1 MQFSESWL
9 RSLCN
14 PPLTTDEL
22 CHVLTMA
29 GLEVEEVKPV
39 APAFSGVVVAH
50 VLTVEKHP
58 NADKLNVCTVDAG
71 QGEALHI
78 VCGAPNVAVGI
89 KVPCATVGASL
100 PGMEIKQA
108 KVRGLESFGMLCSA
122 RELGIAEDHGGLL
135 ILPAEMKVGESIR
148 TALNL
153 DDHQITLKLTPNRA
167 DCFSLLGIARELSAL
182 TGAPLTLPE
191 RLPVAATHA
200 EKRAIVLDAPSAC
213 PRYCGRVVRGVNAL
227 APTPEWIKQ
236 RIERS
241 GIRAISAAVDIT
253 NYVMLELG
261 QPLHAFDNAKLS
273 GAIHV
278 RYPTAQERLVL
289 LNGMDI
295 EPQDDMTLIAD
306 EQQALA
312 LAGVMGGE
320 ASSVT
325 TATTDIFLES
335 AFFTPAAIAGK
346 ARILGFSSDAS
357 HRFERGVDFNLPQ
370 QAIERATELIIA
382 CCGGQA
388 GEVVEAVS
396 AGHLPTRSPVTLRA
410 ARVSK
415 VLGIEVSAE
424 RAVALLTG
432 LGLRIESVSDHLVVT
447 PPSFRFDIEIE
458 EDLIEEIARLHGY
471 DNIPS
476 NPPVARTAMM
486 PAAEFTR
493 NAMQVRHAVAA
504 RDYHE
509 IVTYSFVEAAWEA
522 DFANNTDPIE
532 LANPIASQMSVMR
545 STLIGGLVDTLVTN
559 RKRQTER
566 VRIFELGRC
575 FTKSNNASHINS
587 SEDPSARFVQPLR
600 VAGLAAGLAA
610 PEQWGSSSRRVD
622 FYDVKAD
629 IEALFAPEEL
639 RFIPINHPALHPGR
653 CAEIFLG
660 EQSVGVLGE
669 LHPRWVQKYALGAAP
684 IVFELMFVPLMVRP
698 LIDYQEVS
706 RLPTV
711 FRDLALVV
719 EQSQPAQ
726 GVLDALRVAAPVVVR
741 DIVLFDVYQGK
752 GLLESQKSLAF
763 HIVMQDTQ
771 RTLEDVEIE
780 EIVSKLVL
788 AAQKDFGAVLR

>member
-148 TALNL
+148 TALSL
-153 DDHQITLKLTPNRA
+153 DDHLITLKLTPNRA

-200 EKRAIVLDAPSAC
+200 EKRAIVLEAPSAC

-306 EQQALA
+306 EQQSLA

-325 TATTDIFLES
+325 SATTDIFLES

-346 ARILGFSSDAS
+346 ARTLGFSSDAS

-388 GEVVEAVS
+388 GEIVEAVS
-396 AGHLPTRSPVTLRA
+396 AEHLPTRLPVILRV

-424 RAVALLTG
+424 RAIALLTG
-432 LGLRIESVSDHLVVT
+432 LGLRIESASDHLVVT

-486 PAAEFTR
+486 PATEFTR

-575 FTKSNNASHINS
+575 FSKSDNTAKD
-587 SEDPSARFVQPLR
+587 DPSAQFSQPLR

-629 IEALFAPEEL
+629 IEALFSPEEL
-639 RFIPINHPALHPGR
+639 RFVPINHPALHPGR

-684 IVFELMFVPLMVRP
+684 IVFELMLVPLMVRP

-763 HIVMQDTQ
+763 HIVMQDTP